1 MKRIALIALAA
12 ICCTFI
18 TLSATPKKPKAATKT
33 VVYQTTLDC
42 ENCAKKIM
50 ENVSFEKG
58 VKDLKVDVPTKQV
71 TVVFDAARTDT
82 LVLRKS
88 INKLGYKARVI
99 SFE

>member
-1 MKRIALIALAA
+1 MKRIALTAVAAL
-12 ICCTFI
+12 CCISF
-18 TLSATPKKPKAATKT
+18 TLSASPKKPKASTKT

-42 ENCAKKIM
+42 EKCAKKIM

-71 TVVFDAARTDT
+71 TVTFDSAKTDT
-82 LVLRKS
+82 LALRKS

-99 SFE
+99 AFE

>member
-1 MKRIALIALAA
+1 MKRITLIILAA
-12 ICCTFI
+12 ICCAFA
-18 TLSATPKKPKAATKT
+18 TLSAAPKKPKVSTKT

-58 VKDLKVDVPTKQV
+58 VKDLRVDVPAKQV
-71 TVVFDAARTDT
+71 TVVFDAAKTDT
-82 LVLRKS
+82 LALRKS

-99 SFE
+99 AFE

>member
-1 MKRIALIALAA
+1 MKRIALTALAVL
-12 ICCTFI
+12 CCTMT
-18 TLSATPKKPKAATKT
+18 TLSAAPRKPKATKT

-42 ENCAKKIM
+42 EKCAKKIT

-71 TVVFDAARTDT
+71 TVTFDAARTDT
-82 LVLRKS
+82 LTLRKA
-88 INKLGYKARVI
+88 INKLGYKAQVV